1 MGLRSLFVTSLR
13 PPWGLLWALLAASG
27 AFLELFWRLL
37 ALKDSPEI
45 TPEKP
50 RRPLGRPERGQAR
63 EAPRGQG
70 KRRQEKAMYSTV
82 LAEPTAPLDQAHL
95 LDNTCRS
102 KQLHE
107 GKNSA
112 VLI

>member
-1 MGLRSLFVTSLR
+1 MTSLR

-37 ALKDSPEI
+37 APKDSPEV

-63 EAPRGQG
+63 EAPRGQD

-82 LAEPTAPLDQAHL
+82 LAEPKAPLDQAHL

>member
-1 MGLRSLFVTSLR
+1 MTSLR
-13 PPWGLLWALLAASG
+13 PPGDPFGLSGTASG

-37 ALKDSPEI
+37 AAKDSPEI

-63 EAPRGQG
+63 EAPRGQD

-82 LAEPTAPLDQAHL
+82 LAEPKAPLDQAHL

-102 KQLHE
+102 KQLDE
-107 GKNSA
+107 GKNAA